1 MKMSS
6 KNSKSLHE
14 IVAENIIKKL
24 EQGTAPWQKPWN
36 SNSPAFE
43 LPYNAITG
51 NRYKGINSLSLL
63 SADREDPRWMTFNQ
77 ASAKGWNVRKGE
89 KATLI
94 QFVKTHEFVSK
105 RDEQGKPILDEQ
117 GKPVKAKVGLGRAII
132 TTAWVFN
139 AQQIDGIEPLVKSEA
154 TQFQWDSIQRAEN
167 IIQASGADITHKTGN
182 RAYYSPALDSITMP
196 LREQFDAPDKYYA
209 TVLHELG
216 HWTGHKDRLDRS
228 MVDSFG
234 TEGYAREELRAEIA
248 SMLIGQ
254 ELNIGHDPGQHIA
267 YVDSWIQILRD
278 TPFEIHAAAAD
289 AEKIL
294 NYLLAFEQKR
304 EIKAAANVQVEAQ
317 TEAKPQ
323 KLKEATLSIGDEIA
337 YNSTMYK
344 VQGHLKRG
352 RMRVEDLSTGN
363 TFSLS
368 KTDRL
373 YGSLLH
379 AKQHPDVVKVSEDLN
394 RPVHTEMEAVAAY
407 GIRR

>member
-1 MKMSS
+1 MKMSG
-6 KNSKSLHE
+6 KNAKSLHE

-36 SNSPAFE
+36 SNGPAFE

-63 SADREDPRWMTFNQ
+63 SADRKDPRWLTFNQ
-77 ASAKGWNVRKGE
+77 ASANGWKVRKGE

-94 QFVKTHEFVSK
+94 QFVKTNELVSK
-105 RDEQGKPILDEQ
+105 RDEKGRPVLDEQ
-117 GKPVKAKVGLGRAII
+117 GKPVKVRVGLDRAII
-132 TTAWVFN
+132 STAWVFN
-139 AQQIDGIEPLVKSEA
+139 AGQIDGIAPLVKPDVKYI
-154 TQFQWDSIQRAEN
+154 QWNPLQRAEDL
-167 IIQASGADITHKTGN
+167 ITASGADITHKAGD
-182 RAYYSPALDSITMP
+182 RAYYSPKYDSITMP

-209 TVLHELG
+209 TLLHELG
-216 HWTGHKDRLDRS
+216 HWTGHQNRLDRS
-228 MVDSFG
+228 LINRFG

-254 ELNIGHDPGQHIA
+254 ELHIGHDPGQHVA

-294 NYLLAFEQKR
+294 NYLLAFERKR
-304 EIKAAANVQVEAQ
+304 EIKAANVPIEEQS
-317 TEAKPQ
+317 EAKQQ
-323 KLKEATLSIGDEIA
+323 KVKEATLSMGDEIA
-337 YNSTMYK
+337 YNNTVYR

-352 RMRVEDLSTGN
+352 RMLMEDLSTGN
-363 TFSLS
+363 TFSMS
-368 KTDRL
+368 KTDGL
-373 YGSLLH
+373 YNSLLY
-379 AKQHPDVVKVSEDLN
+379 AKQNPNCIKAGEAPH
-394 RPVHTEMEAVAAY
+394 RPLHTEKETVAAY

>member
-6 KNSKSLHE
+6 KNAKSLHE
-14 IVAENIIKKL
+14 AVAENIIKKL
-24 EQGTAPWQKPWN
+24 EEGTAPWQKPWN
-36 SNSPAFE
+36 SSGPAFE

-63 SADREDPRWMTFNQ
+63 TADREDPRWLTFNQ
-77 ASAKGWNVRKGE
+77 ASANGWKVRKGE
-89 KATLI
+89 KASLI
-94 QFVKTHEFVSK
+94 QFVKTHEMVSK
-105 RDEQGKPILDEQ
+105 RDEQGKPILDDQ
-117 GKPVKAKVGLGRAII
+117 GKQVKVKVGLDRAII

-139 AQQIDGIEPLVKSEA
+139 AEQVDGIAPLVKPDVK
-154 TQFQWDSIQRAEN
+154 QLQWNPLQRAEDL
-167 IIQASGADITHKTGN
+167 IVASGADITHKMGD
-182 RAYYSPALDSITMP
+182 RAYYSPKYDSITMP
-196 LREQFDAPDKYYA
+196 LRKQFDAPDKYYA
-209 TVLHELG
+209 TLLHELG
-216 HWTGHKDRLDRS
+216 HWTGHQDRLDRS
-228 MVDSFG
+228 LINRFG

-254 ELNIGHDPGQHIA
+254 ELHIGHDPSQHVA

-294 NYLLAFEQKR
+294 NYLLTFERKR
-304 EIKAAANVQVEAQ
+304 EIKVANVPIEEQ
-317 TEAKPQ
+317 TGAKQQ
-323 KLKEATLSIGDEIA
+323 KGKETSLSIGDEIA
-337 YNSTMYK
+337 YNNTVYR

-352 RMRVEDLSTGN
+352 RMRLEDLSTGH

-368 KTDRL
+368 KTDGL

-379 AKQHPDVVKVSEDLN
+379 AKQNPNGIKASEVLH
-394 RPVHTEMEAVAAY
+394 RPMDAEMEAVAAY

>member
-1 MKMSS
+1 MSS
-6 KNSKSLHE
+6 KNSKFLHE

-24 EQGTAPWQKPWN
+24 EKGTAPWQKPWN

-63 SADREDPRWMTFNQ
+63 SSDREDPRWMTFNQ
-77 ASAKGWNVRKGE
+77 ASTNGWKVRKGE
-89 KATLI
+89 KASLI
-94 QFVKTHEFVSK
+94 QFVKTHELVTK
-105 RDEQGKPILDEQ
+105 RDEQGKPILDEK
-117 GKPVKAKVGLGRAII
+117 GNPVKAKIGLNRAII
-132 TTAWVFN
+132 TSAWVFN
-139 AQQIDGIEPLVKSEA
+139 AQQIDGIEPLVKPDVK
-154 TQFQWDSIQRAEN
+154 QFQWDSIQRAEN
-167 IIQASGADITHKTGN
+167 IIQASGADITHKSGN

-196 LREQFDAPDKYYA
+196 MREQFDASDKYYA
-209 TVLHELG
+209 TLLHELG

-228 MVDSFG
+228 MIGSFG

-304 EIKAAANVQVEAQ
+304 EIKAVADVAVEEPTVTQ
-317 TEAKPQ
+317 PQ
-323 KLKEATLSIGDEIA
+323 KAKEAVLSIGDEIA
-337 YNSTMYK
+337 YNNTVYR

-352 RMRVEDLSTGN
+352 RMRVEDLTTKN
-363 TFSLS
+363 VFSLS

-373 YGSLLH
+373 YNSLLQ
-379 AKQHPDVVKVSEDLN
+379 AKQHPEAVKVGEDLR
-394 RPVHTEMEAVAAY
+394 RPAHTEMEVVAAY
-407 GIRR
+407 GVRR